1 MEGTTVREDTL
12 PAAAATGLA
21 ADAARAA
28 VRGRR
33 WPRAMR
39 GHPDELLFDARASL
53 ALLGAPPAEPELIG
67 ALALAARVVST
78 VPGELIFRRDEAA
91 HTLVFLREGEAVLG
105 RRAEPP
111 SPGRPHV
118 VRPVRG
124 PAWLDQGSL
133 WLGAGH
139 ALDAWA
145 TSPALVL
152 QWSRDDLLPLL
163 QRHPGLSL
171 RLLANLAGELRGQV
185 EQTHGLMHLDAAA
198 RFAQWLVE
206 RCPQPQGSGVPALR
220 LAHRKRDIAGALAIT
235 PETLSRVMR
244 LLSTRGLI
252 SVQGYS
258 VQVHDLPALE
268 RLALGAQN
276 SECDDGDGS
285 GAVSAPAG

>member
-1 MEGTTVREDTL
+1 M
-12 PAAAATGLA
+12 
-21 ADAARAA
+21 
-28 VRGRR
+28 
-33 WPRAMR
+33 
-39 GHPDELLFDARASL
+39 
-53 ALLGAPPAEPELIG
+53 
-67 ALALAARVVST
+67 VST

-145 TSPALVL
+145 ASPALVL

-163 QRHPGLSL
+163 QRHPGLSQ

-206 RCPQPQGSGVPALR
+206 RCPQPQGSGAPALR

-244 LLSTRGLI
+244 MLSTRGLI

-268 RLALGAQN
+268 RLALGAQS
-276 SECDDGDGS
+276 SECAEAGGS